1 MRMFHSS
8 GFLLGVVMPILPIVD
23 LMILTAW
30 TSLLGACVLKAIR
43 ITTTYN
49 PDLFGMG
56 PMEFTLIAA
65 VLLLF
70 ALTLTART
78 WLKAKEY
85 AAATPRDRAA
95 GTLQAYSAIQSAAR
109 AQSGE
114 GRDSPSEPR
123 LPSESRRWSEESAP
137 GLGGGVSGSSF
148 QRY

>member
-1 MRMFHSS
+1 MRTFHSS
-8 GFLLGVVMPILPIVD
+8 GVLLGVVMPILPIVD

-30 TSLLGACVLKAIR
+30 TSLLGAFVLKAIR
-43 ITTTYN
+43 ITTSYT

-56 PMEFTLIAA
+56 PMELTLVAA

-95 GTLQAYSAIQSAAR
+95 ETLQAYSAVQSAAR
-109 AQSGE
+109 VHSDDARGE
-114 GRDSPSEPR
+114 PSRSRPPAEF
-123 LPSESRRWSEESAP
+123 RRWSDESAP
-137 GLGGGVSGSSF
+137 GLGAGGAH
-148 QRY
+148 QR